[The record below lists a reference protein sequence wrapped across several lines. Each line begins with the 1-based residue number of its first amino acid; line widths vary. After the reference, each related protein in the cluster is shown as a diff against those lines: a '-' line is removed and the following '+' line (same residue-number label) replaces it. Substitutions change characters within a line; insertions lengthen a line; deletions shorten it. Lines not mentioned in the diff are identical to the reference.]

1 MKRKKFGI
9 EQIISK
15 LRQVEILLSEGNNAE
30 EACRKIEVAPQTYY
44 RWRKEYGSLQLE
56 QARRLKELEKEN
68 VRIKRVVADQALDI
82 SILKEVSKGNF

>member
-44 RWRKEYGSLQLE
+44 RWRKE
-56 QARRLKELEKEN
+56 
-68 VRIKRVVADQALDI
+68 
-82 SILKEVSKGNF
+82 